1 MADLLKESLPPNCD
15 YITYLTLIESHICP
29 EILPS
34 LNDILQD
41 PVLTQNIGWDLIH
54 LLLPI
59 PGSVN
64 CLTTIAR
71 LGNPREVILKVTE
84 AFKLF
89 QLDSENAECSGSH
102 TTEPA
107 NTEKY
112 CTLVN
117 LLSILHPRIKTRY
130 PSRFLSTSLKSI
142 LATYCPLNSVTRS
155 IISFLRTISGN
166 KRPLLPDRI
175 SNLKLQDNSN
185 SEKTDYLTP
194 DPEAQDEEPEEQA
207 VQMKLLRSFITH
219 ILDLYINEN
228 PLEWSTRLLEN
239 LYPEKV
245 VHGRNT
251 RLAFKEDPE
260 LQARDS
266 IVGQL
271 VAISGDLDI
280 TLDDSLSA
288 NLSKSDKSEPGKEL
302 GQHNFSSPED
312 IIPSK
317 VGTLFHTTSFI
328 FSSIIFKSQLILPKI
343 TIFPDHTRLVKK
355 FIGTEGPV
363 YIGSEQLSIIDAIL
377 MLGLWLENE
386 NNFVAGPLRDTEYL
400 EYLQTISLLSTNT
413 PSAQLRYA
421 AHELCS
427 SVLHAHPVD
436 RLRLTFISDTL
447 ENCPYETLRALA
459 VSWLKKE
466 ITVASDRKSSDIFA
480 TSTAL
485 AATQP
490 FLFPVI
496 SGLVDASDEEVMEV
510 IDVSYPFHMAVL
522 NFLLLLSGKKYSH
535 VVPNGMM
542 KVVEKIYLRPLKL
555 ISDRNLD
562 SFSNNS
568 KVKFQLLG
576 DRIKFC
582 LDEILT
588 FESHK
593 NEK

>member
-1 MADLLKESLPPNCD
+1 MANLLKESLPPNCD
-15 YITYLTLIESHICP
+15 YITYLTLIESQICP

-59 PGSVN
+59 PGSVT
-64 CLTTIAR
+64 CLITIAR

-84 AFKLF
+84 ALQLF
-89 QLDSENAECSGSH
+89 QLDSEDEECSGSH

-142 LATYCPLNSVTRS
+142 LATYRPLNSVTIS

-166 KRPLLPDRI
+166 KRPSLPNRF
-175 SNLKLQDNSN
+175 SSLKLQDDSN
-185 SEKTDYLTP
+185 SKKTDYITP

-207 VQMKLLRSFITH
+207 VQTKLLRSFITH

-228 PLEWSTRLLEN
+228 PPEWSTRLLEN
-239 LYPEKV
+239 LYPEKI

-251 RLAFKEDPE
+251 RLAFKEDPV

-266 IVGQL
+266 IIGQL
-271 VAISGDLDI
+271 VAISRDLGV

-288 NLSKSDKSEPGKEL
+288 NLSKSDISETGKEFQEYNL
-302 GQHNFSSPED
+302 SSPED
-312 IIPSK
+312 ILPSK
-317 VGTLFHTTSFI
+317 VGTLFLTTSFI
-328 FSSIIFKSQLILPKI
+328 FSSIIFKSQLILPKL
-343 TIFPDHTRLVKK
+343 TIFPDHARLVKK
-355 FIGTEGPV
+355 FIGVEGPV
-363 YIGSEQLSIIDAIL
+363 LIGSEKLGIIDAIL
-377 MLGLWLENE
+377 VLGLWLENE
-386 NNFVAGPLRDTEYL
+386 NKFVAGPLRDEEYL

-413 PSAQLRYA
+413 SSAQLRYA
-421 AHELCS
+421 AHELSS

-447 ENCPYETLRALA
+447 ENCPYETLKAVA
-459 VSWLKKE
+459 VSWLKRE
-466 ITVASDRKSSDIFA
+466 ITVASERKSSDVFA

-490 FLFPVI
+490 FLFPVT
-496 SGLVDASDEEVMEV
+496 SGLVDASDEELMEV
-510 IDVSYPFHMAVL
+510 IDDSYPFHMAVL
-522 NFLLLLSGKKYSH
+522 NFLLLLSGKKYTH

-542 KVVEKIYLRPLKL
+542 KVVEKIYLRPLKI
-555 ISDRNLD
+555 ISDRNWD
-562 SFSNNS
+562 SFSSSS

-576 DRIKFC
+576 DRVNFC

-588 FESHK
+588 FDSHQHE
-593 NEK
+593 N

>member
-64 CLTTIAR
+64 CLITIAR

-107 NTEKY
+107 NAEKY

-130 PSRFLSTSLKSI
+130 PSRFLSTSLNSI

-175 SNLKLQDNSN
+175 SNPKLQDISN
-185 SEKTDYLTP
+185 SEKTDYLSP

-219 ILDLYINEN
+219 ILDLYISEN

-271 VAISGDLDI
+271 V
-280 TLDDSLSA
+280 
-288 NLSKSDKSEPGKEL
+288 
-302 GQHNFSSPED
+302 
-312 IIPSK
+312 
-317 VGTLFHTTSFI
+317 V
-328 FSSIIFKSQLILPKI
+328 
-343 TIFPDHTRLVKK
+343 
-355 FIGTEGPV
+355 
-363 YIGSEQLSIIDAIL
+363 
-377 MLGLWLENE
+377 
-386 NNFVAGPLRDTEYL
+386 
-400 EYLQTISLLSTNT
+400 
-413 PSAQLRYA
+413 
-421 AHELCS
+421 
-427 SVLHAHPVD
+427 SV
-436 RLRLTFISDTL
+436 
-447 ENCPYETLRALA
+447 
-459 VSWLKKE
+459 
-466 ITVASDRKSSDIFA
+466 
-480 TSTAL
+480 
-485 AATQP
+485 
-490 FLFPVI
+490 
-496 SGLVDASDEEVMEV
+496 
-510 IDVSYPFHMAVL
+510 
-522 NFLLLLSGKKYSH
+522 
-535 VVPNGMM
+535 
-542 KVVEKIYLRPLKL
+542 
-555 ISDRNLD
+555 
-562 SFSNNS
+562 
-568 KVKFQLLG
+568 
-576 DRIKFC
+576 
-582 LDEILT
+582 
-588 FESHK
+588 
-593 NEK
+593 